1 MQTSPFWKRGGKGC
15 EMGWYCPFDW
25 WLLYSHIICTYYIT
39 TSTVLH
45 MYSGWWFQTCFFIH
59 NKWENPC
66 HWLSYFSRWLK
77 PPTSLCFFFITVF
90 PQFFFRVTRSSWIIC
105 HMLKHEQDP
114 TIVKW
119 ELIVI
124 VDVLILT
131 QKIGRG
137 CCARVSEEAVVCVCG
152 HFFLEDVGPR
162 IFWHLLLGL
171 CIWGP
176 HIYDIYDIYIYDI
189 WDMI

>member
-1 MQTSPFWKRGGKGC
+1 
-15 EMGWYCPFDW
+15 
-25 WLLYSHIICTYYIT
+25 
-39 TSTVLH
+39 
-45 MYSGWWFQTCFFIH
+45 
-59 NKWENPC
+59 
-66 HWLSYFSRWLK
+66 
-77 PPTSLCFFFITVF
+77 
-90 PQFFFRVTRSSWIIC
+90 
-105 HMLKHEQDP
+105 MLKHEQDP

-171 CIWGP
+171 CISGP
-176 HIYDIYDIYIYDI
+176 HIYDI
-189 WDMI
+189 